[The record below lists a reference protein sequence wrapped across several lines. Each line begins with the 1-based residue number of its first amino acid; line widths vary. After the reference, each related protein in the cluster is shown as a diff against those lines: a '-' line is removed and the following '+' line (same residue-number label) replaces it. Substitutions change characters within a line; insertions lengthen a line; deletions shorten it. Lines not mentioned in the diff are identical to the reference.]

1 MAEEKKSF
9 ALITGASAGLGKAI
23 ANELAGRGHNLVLIA
38 LPGTGLREVCTGL
51 EKVHNI
57 VTHCFEADMCEP
69 ATPGLIRDFT
79 TQKGIVLDILI
90 NNVGIGYGGEIGK
103 YSEASIS
110 ETIFLN
116 LRCATML
123 TNYYIPE
130 LRSHTR
136 SYILNMGSYSGFVPM
151 PFKSIYSASK
161 AYVYHFSISVSEEL
175 HGTGVSVSVAMPGP
189 VLTNRKVRERIA
201 AGGTG
206 AVISSLEADE
216 AAREIIKQMFRRR
229 RVIVPGK
236 FYKMLHAVESF
247 LPYGLIMRMTRNAFK
262 GID

>member
-1 MAEEKKSF
+1 MTNVRNRYA
-9 ALITGASAGLGKAI
+9 IVTGASSGLGRAI
-23 ANELAGRGHNLVLIA
+23 ANELAVRGHNLVLIA
-38 LPGTGLREVCTGL
+38 LPGTGLGEVCSGL

-57 VTHCFEADMCEP
+57 VAHCFEADMCESD
-69 ATPGLIRDFT
+69 TPGLIRDFT
-79 TQKGIVLDILI
+79 SSKGIVPDILI
-90 NNVGIGYGGEIGK
+90 NNVGIGYGGEIGR
-103 YSEASIS
+103 YSEESIS

-123 TNYYIPE
+123 TNYYIPD
-130 LRSHTR
+130 LRSHTQ

-161 AYVYHFSISVSEEL
+161 AYIYHFSISVSEEL

-201 AGGTG
+201 AGGKG

-236 FYKMLHAVESF
+236 FYKMVHAVESF

>member
-1 MAEEKKSF
+1 MTEEKKSF

-38 LPGTGLREVCTGL
+38 LPGTGLEEVCAGL
-51 EKVHNI
+51 EKAYNI
-57 VTHCFEADMCEP
+57 VTHCFEADMCETDTP
-69 ATPGLIRDFT
+69 ALIRDFT
-79 TQKGIVLDILI
+79 ASKGIVLDILI

-110 ETIFLN
+110 ETVFLN
-116 LRCATML
+116 LRCATLL
-123 TNYYIPE
+123 TNYYMAE

-151 PFKSIYSASK
+151 PYKSIYSASK
-161 AYVYHFSISVSEEL
+161 AYIYQFSISVGAEL

-189 VLTNRKVRERIA
+189 VKTNRKVRERIA
-201 AGGTG
+201 AGGKG
-206 AVISSLEADE
+206 AIISSLEADE
-216 AAREIIKQMFRRR
+216 AAREIINQMFRRR

-236 FYKMLHAVESF
+236 FYKILHAVESF